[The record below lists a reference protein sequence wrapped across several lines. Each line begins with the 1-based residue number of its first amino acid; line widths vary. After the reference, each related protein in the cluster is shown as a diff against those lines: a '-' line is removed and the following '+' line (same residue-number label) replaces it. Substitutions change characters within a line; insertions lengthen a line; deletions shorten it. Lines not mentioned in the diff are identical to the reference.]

1 MNVRDIQGLR
11 SIMGFEGDYAVFK
24 AKDSEG
30 IYQGVINRK
39 GEIVWDAKLFPPTL
53 HMHGTNIYMSCVRG
67 KKGLHYYDVA
77 LQQYVEKP
85 ERKIEGRDSYED
97 MKELDAKWVEK
108 EGSIFSEVG
117 RLTDNLLKFRTDKI
131 EEIYGIMT
139 EDGKILIEPQY
150 KYIIPNN
157 DSANHF
163 VVVLPNDMYGIIDLK
178 GNTTLPFEYEHL
190 FFRGNFYVARKDGKA
205 GIIDLEGNI
214 LIPFDYEA
222 LHPSYDEGLDLI
234 SAKKDGEFIFIN
246 AKQER
251 VELF

>member
-1 MNVRDIQGLR
+1 
-11 SIMGFEGDYAVFK
+11 
-24 AKDSEG
+24 
-30 IYQGVINRK
+30 
-39 GEIVWDAKLFPPTL
+39 
-53 HMHGTNIYMSCVRG
+53 
-67 KKGLHYYDVA
+67 
-77 LQQYVEKP
+77 
-85 ERKIEGRDSYED
+85 

-163 VVVLPNDMYGIIDLK
+163 VVVLPNDMYGVIDLK
-178 GNTTLPFEYEHL
+178 GNTILPFEYELL